1 MAIHDTAIISAGA
14 ELGSDVQVGP
24 YAIIHDDVR
33 IGDRTRIGP
42 HCVIKPYVTL
52 GKGNVLDV
60 GVVLGSEPQ
69 DAKFG
74 GEESLVEIGDN
85 NVLREYVTIHR
96 ATGEGEKTVV
106 GNDNFLMAYS
116 HLGHNVRVGS
126 DIMIASF
133 SGISGHCVIHD
144 GVVIGGFTGLHQYVT
159 IGRLCMVGGHSRITR
174 DIPPFTT
181 ALGNDLQGIN
191 AIGLSRHGVAEED
204 QAALRQ
210 AFRTIYRSD
219 ENTSDAIA
227 SLRARGPLGDLV
239 REFVEFIERID
250 EGRRGRQ
257 EN

>member
-1 MAIHDTAIISAGA
+1 MAIHETAVIEAGA
-14 ELGSDVQVGP
+14 ELGGDVEVGP
-24 YAIIHDDVR
+24 YAIVHDRVR
-33 IGDRTRIGP
+33 IGDGTRIGP
-42 HCVIKPYVTL
+42 YCVIKPYVTL
-52 GKGNVLDV
+52 GKGNTLDV
-60 GVVLGSEPQ
+60 GVVLGSDPQ
-69 DAKFG
+69 DAKFD
-74 GEESLVEIGDN
+74 GEESFVEIGDN
-85 NVLREYVTIHR
+85 NILREYVTIHR
-96 ATGEGEKTVV
+96 ATGAGKRTIV
-106 GNDNFLMAYS
+106 GDDNFLMAYS
-116 HLGHNVRVGS
+116 HLGHNVRMGS

-159 IGRLCMVGGHSRITR
+159 IGRMCMIGGQSRVTR

-181 ALGNDLQGIN
+181 ALGNELQGIN
-191 AIGLSRHGVAEED
+191 AIGLARHDVAEDD

-219 ENTSDAIA
+219 QNTSDAIA
-227 SLRARGPLGDLV
+227 SLRQQGPLTEMV